1 MLRGLFVAASVAVSS
16 AGDACVG
23 FSKDLEKGECAA
35 WLEFYDAVIP
45 APPKGPGARV
55 AEAFPATAAPAASPA
70 APPPHPPPGAI
81 ANRTDPCN
89 TGHSQRVVC
98 SDDGKHI
105 LALDFGGRGLA
116 GVLPSM
122 AGFDHLTYLMLAFN
136 NLTGPAPSGLNYSAV
151 DGCGYGARGAQE
163 SCCFLTSTTS
173 NVYDES
179 ADSGVTNAFDCPL
192 PAGAAEYC
200 HGTCGA
206 GGATPEHE
214 IASAADDD
222 APSALPGGFSD
233 KCRQCTPASKA
244 KYPQCDVR
252 KSLAWHGGH
261 VAAAFCTDVDLVVF
275 ADAVPNHAVFLEEM
289 PKPPGGGPQVDD
301 FSVRAWNTQSYGYR
315 IPLEPRY
322 TGVFT
327 NYSGAGA
334 LARSRAFLPSFSARP
349 RPRPQPRR
357 P

>member
-1 MLRGLFVAASVAVSS
+1 MLRGLFVAASVAASS

-206 GGATPEHE
+206 GGATPEHD

-244 KYPQCDVR
+244 TYPQCDVR

-261 VAAAFCTDVDLVVF
+261 VAAAFCTDVDLVRTDREAQPGPDDRAHDR
-275 ADAVPNHAVFLEEM
+275 ADEDTRPHGHLLDDHQPLHRLEIALGERI
-289 PKPPGGGPQVDD
+289 
-301 FSVRAWNTQSYGYR
+301 VRR
-315 IPLEPRY
+315 RL
-322 TGVFT
+322 V
-327 NYSGAGA
+327 
-334 LARSRAFLPSFSARP
+334 LD
-349 RPRPQPRR
+349 PRR
-357 P
+357 IHRGLGLGHGYGL